1 MGAETTQNNK
11 AFAQIKLQSMDKVL
25 HEISCM
31 DEAESEEELAVAIM
45 PLLQAIGEYTGA
57 DRVYLFDWTDETHTA
72 MRNTYE
78 WCAAGV
84 TAEIENLQAL
94 PINLSPDWMARFRR
108 KEPVIIEN
116 IEDIRTSNPV
126 ECAILQAQ
134 DVHSMIAV
142 PIYAKRE
149 LRGVIG
155 MDNPREGKDEFS
167 LHLLT
172 DVGGHLGSVRE
183 TIRSTS
189 LLKTTLDDATNSAE
203 IISSL
208 ATLYTMIV
216 SGNVKTRIYEVIVG
230 NEQIYKLAR
239 QSGSWDEWVDVL
251 LEMFVAAPMRAA
263 LRDFLNPDTLAQ
275 RMRTTNTVVY
285 EFLDTDGGWRLAR
298 YIVKSRDANG
308 DPAEILYVGR
318 NITAEKR
325 QEHEYQEKLRRS
337 AEEISKARRPM
348 LLAGGG
354 VILSNGS
361 RALRELAQTLH
372 LPVAY
377 TLMGLGAFPA
387 TDPLSL
393 GMVGMHGTYAA
404 NMSINHTD
412 LLICVGARFDD
423 RVTGKLDA
431 FAPSARIIHID
442 IDPTSIRKNVEVDVP
457 VVGDCRLA
465 LEGILDICRAKLG
478 GRDWEEEHGE
488 WLRTVA
494 DWKAD
499 HPLRYSDEGTAIK
512 PQKVVETLFELTRGD
527 AILTTEVG
535 QNQMWTAQFY
545 NFTEPRTL
553 LTSGGLG
560 TMGYGF
566 PAAIG
571 AQMAFPHK
579 KVISVAGDGSLQM
592 NIQELATVVQQRL
605 PIKVVILNN
614 GYLGMVR
621 QWQELF
627 FNHNY
632 SSTVMEA
639 QPDFVKLA
647 EAYGAEGY
655 RITERRELLPML
667 QTALAS
673 PNPAVIDVRV
683 EREENVYPMVP
694 AGAALDEMLL
704 I

>member
-1 MGAETTQNNK
+1 MERTG
-11 AFAQIKLQSMDKVL
+11 AQILL
-25 HEISCM
+25 
-31 DEAESEEELAVAIM
+31 ESL
-45 PLLQAIGEYTGA
+45 
-57 DRVYLFDWTDETHTA
+57 
-72 MRNTYE
+72 
-78 WCAAGV
+78 
-84 TAEIENLQAL
+84 
-94 PINLSPDWMARFRR
+94 
-108 KEPVIIEN
+108 
-116 IEDIRTSNPV
+116 
-126 ECAILQAQ
+126 
-134 DVHSMIAV
+134 
-142 PIYAKRE
+142 KRE
-149 LRGVIG
+149 GVNVLFGYPGGAII
-155 MDNPREGKDEFS
+155 DIYDELPRHPELKHVLVRHEQGAVHAADGYARASGK
-167 LHLLT
+167 
-172 DVGGHLGSVRE
+172 VGVCLV
-183 TIRSTS
+183 TS
-189 LLKTTLDDATNSAE
+189 GPGA
-203 IISSL
+203 
-208 ATLYTMIV
+208 
-216 SGNVKTRIYEVIVG
+216 
-230 NEQIYKLAR
+230 
-239 QSGSWDEWVDVL
+239 
-251 LEMFVAAPMRAA
+251 
-263 LRDFLNPDTLAQ
+263 
-275 RMRTTNTVVY
+275 TNTVTGIATAYCDSIPLVVLTGQVPTNLIGNDAFQ
-285 EFLDTDGGWRLAR
+285 EVDIVGITRPCTKHNFLVKDITRLAQTLR
-298 YIVKSRDANG
+298 EAFFLARS
-308 DPAEILYVGR
+308 GR
-318 NITAEKR
+318 PGPVLVDLPKDVMQASTEFVWPEDVSMRSYNPTYKPNLN
-325 QEHEYQEKLRRS
+325 QLRRS

-361 RALRELAQTLH
+361 QALRELAQTLH

-431 FAPSARIIHID
+431 FAPSARIVHID

-465 LEGILDICRAKLG
+465 LEGILEICKAKMG
-478 GRDWEEEHGE
+478 DHDWLEEHTE
-488 WLRTVA
+488 WLSTVA
-494 DWKAD
+494 GWKKD
-499 HPLRYSDEGTAIK
+499 HPLCYSNEGTAIK
-512 PQKVVETLFELTRGD
+512 PQKVVETLFELTKGD

-571 AQMAFPHK
+571 AQMAFPDK
-579 KVISVAGDGSLQM
+579 KVITVAGDGSLQM

-632 SSTVMEA
+632 SSTNMEA

-655 RITERRELLPML
+655 RITTREELLPML
-667 QTALAS
+667 KTALAS
-673 PNPAVIDVRV
+673 PNPAFIDVRV